1 MGVVVGFLVFLPLL
15 RHDHPMSEI
24 YIEMQRKGAYL
35 KVTAIDADTA
45 EEATAMGPVNDP
57 EGVKRLAVL
66 KLKNKLGQ
74 GIDQHGNG
82 PGGPK
87 PSSSGR
93 GTLV

>member
-1 MGVVVGFLVFLPLL
+1 
-15 RHDHPMSEI
+15 MSEI

-74 GIDQHGNG
+74 GNG
-82 PGGPK
+82 PGGQK
-87 PSSSGR
+87 PSSPGR

>member
-1 MGVVVGFLVFLPLL
+1 
-15 RHDHPMSEI
+15 MSEI
-24 YIEMQRKGAYL
+24 YIEMQRKGVYL

-45 EEATAMGPVNDP
+45 EEATALGPINDP

-66 KLKNKLGQ
+66 KLQNKLGQ
-74 GIDQHGNG
+74 RGGQGSQRPDQTGNGPSGG

>member
-1 MGVVVGFLVFLPLL
+1 
-15 RHDHPMSEI
+15 MSEI

-74 GIDQHGNG
+74 RGNG
-82 PGGPK
+82 PGGQK
-87 PSSSGR
+87 PSSPGR